1 MTNDLHR
8 KEVQDLRDIITAR
21 DNEILLLKKR
31 LSEMEKG
38 SMKKIIPNSK
48 IIQRTVNNT
57 KSGKKIANFNTEN
70 IPVNAKIAQ
79 SILFESNSSKTI
91 KEPLKTLPQNIAKK
105 ILSSTSSMKK
115 LNSTCFSN
123 VSLTNSIS
131 KKN

>member
-57 KSGKKIANFNTEN
+57 KSGKKIANFNT
-70 IPVNAKIAQ
+70 
-79 SILFESNSSKTI
+79 
-91 KEPLKTLPQNIAKK
+91 
-105 ILSSTSSMKK
+105 
-115 LNSTCFSN
+115 
-123 VSLTNSIS
+123 
-131 KKN
+131 

>member
-1 MTNDLHR
+1 MTNDLHL

-57 KSGKKIANFNTEN
+57 KSGKKIANFNTQN

-131 KKN
+131 KKK